1 MEEKEVEEIQ
11 EKQNYLVNEIMNQN
25 YDTEKFSEYMSSLK
39 ENGTDLNNWTF
50 EELKN
55 VVTSFKNQVKLGELN
70 DENNLEKEVENVKN
84 SFILQLSKNEN
95 DNNDNDNEF
104 GSLENVMSDLN
115 KDENDKKNNI
125 FAEFEI
131 IDESEFHKTPSKEI
145 IKCIKQKEN
154 SLAKYEDLYVDIT
167 E

>member
-11 EKQNYLVNEIMNQN
+11 EKQNYLINEIMNQN

-39 ENGTDLNNWTF
+39 ENGTDLNNWSF

-55 VVTSFKNQVKLGELN
+55 VVTSFKNQDKLGELN
-70 DENNLEKEVENVKN
+70 DENNIEKEFENVKN

-95 DNNDNDNEF
+95 DINEF
-104 GSLENVMSDLN
+104 GNLENVMSDLN

-125 FAEFEI
+125 FSEFEI
-131 IDESEFHKTPSKEI
+131 IDESEFHKAPSKEI
-145 IKCIKQKEN
+145 IKCIKQNEN
-154 SLAKYEDLYVDIT
+154 SLTKYEDLYVDIT

>member
-11 EKQNYLVNEIMNQN
+11 EKQNYLVQEIMNQN
-25 YDTEKFSEYMSSLK
+25 YNTEKFSEYMSSLK

-55 VVTSFKNQVKLGELN
+55 VVTSFKNQDKLGELN

-95 DNNDNDNEF
+95 DINDNEF
-104 GSLENVMSDLN
+104 GNLENVMSDLN
-115 KDENDKKNNI
+115 KDENNNKNKI
-125 FAEFEI
+125 FGEFEI
-131 IDESEFHKTPSKEI
+131 IDESEFHDSSSKEI

-154 SLAKYEDLYVDIT
+154 TLTKYKDLSVNIT

>member
-1 MEEKEVEEIQ
+1 
-11 EKQNYLVNEIMNQN
+11 
-25 YDTEKFSEYMSSLK
+25 
-39 ENGTDLNNWTF
+39 
-50 EELKN
+50 
-55 VVTSFKNQVKLGELN
+55 VTSFKNQDKLGELN
-70 DENNLEKEVENVKN
+70 DENNIEKEFENVKN

-95 DNNDNDNEF
+95 DINEF
-104 GSLENVMSDLN
+104 GNLENVMSDLN

>member
-39 ENGTDLNNWTF
+39 ENGTDLNNWSF

-55 VVTSFKNQVKLGELN
+55 VVISFKNQDKLGELN
-70 DENNLEKEVENVKN
+70 DENNIEKEVENVKN

-95 DNNDNDNEF
+95 DINDNEF
-104 GSLENVMSDLN
+104 GNLENVMSDLN

-125 FAEFEI
+125 FGEFEI
-131 IDESEFHKTPSKEI
+131 IDDSEFHKTPSKEI
-145 IKCIKQKEN
+145 IKCIK
-154 SLAKYEDLYVDIT
+154 LG
-167 E
+167 

>member
-11 EKQNYLVNEIMNQN
+11 EKQNYLVQEIMNQN

-55 VVTSFKNQVKLGELN
+55 VVTSFKNQDKLGELN

-95 DNNDNDNEF
+95 DINDNEF
-104 GSLENVMSDLN
+104 GNLENVMSDLN
-115 KDENDKKNNI
+115 KDEKNNKNKI
-125 FAEFEI
+125 FGEFEI
-131 IDESEFHKTPSKEI
+131 IDESEFHDSSSKEI

-154 SLAKYEDLYVDIT
+154 ALTKYKDLSVNIT

>member
-11 EKQNYLVNEIMNQN
+11 EKQNYLIHEIMNQN

-55 VVTSFKNQVKLGELN
+55 VVTSFKNQNKLGELN
-70 DENNLEKEVENVKN
+70 DEINIEKEVENIKN

-95 DNNDNDNEF
+95 SLNNNEF
-104 GSLENVMSDLN
+104 GNLENVMSDLN

-125 FAEFEI
+125 FGEFEI
-131 IDESEFHKTPSKEI
+131 IDESEFHKTSSKEI

>member
-11 EKQNYLVNEIMNQN
+11 EKQNYLVQEIMNQN

-55 VVTSFKNQVKLGELN
+55 VVTSFKNQDKLGELN

-95 DNNDNDNEF
+95 DINDNEF
-104 GSLENVMSDLN
+104 GNLENVMSDLN
-115 KDENDKKNNI
+115 KDENNNKNKI
-125 FAEFEI
+125 FGEFEI
-131 IDESEFHKTPSKEI
+131 IDESEFHDSSSKEI

-154 SLAKYEDLYVDIT
+154 ALTKYKDLSVNIT

>member
-25 YDTEKFSEYMSSLK
+25 YDTEKFSEYMSRLK

-55 VVTSFKNQVKLGELN
+55 VVTSFKNQDKLGELN
-70 DENNLEKEVENVKN
+70 DENNFEKEVENVKN

-95 DNNDNDNEF
+95 DINDNEF
-104 GSLENVMSDLN
+104 GNLENVMSDLN
-115 KDENDKKNNI
+115 KDENDNKNI
-125 FAEFEI
+125 FGEFEI
-131 IDESEFHKTPSKEI
+131 IDDTEFHKSTSKEI

-154 SLAKYEDLYVDIT
+154 TLIKYEDLFVNIT

>member
-11 EKQNYLVNEIMNQN
+11 EKQNYLINEIMNQN

-39 ENGTDLNNWTF
+39 ENGTDLNNWSF

-55 VVTSFKNQVKLGELN
+55 VVTSFKNQDKLGELN
-70 DENNLEKEVENVKN
+70 DENNIEKEFENVKN

-95 DNNDNDNEF
+95 DINEF
-104 GSLENVMSDLN
+104 GNLENVMSDLN

>member
-39 ENGTDLNNWTF
+39 ENGTDLNNWSF

-55 VVTSFKNQVKLGELN
+55 VVISFKNQDKLGELN
-70 DENNLEKEVENVKN
+70 DENNIEKEVENVKN

-95 DNNDNDNEF
+95 DINDNEF
-104 GSLENVMSDLN
+104 GNLENVMSDLN

-125 FAEFEI
+125 FGEFEI
-131 IDESEFHKTPSKEI
+131 IDDSEFHKTPSKEI
-145 IKCIKQKEN
+145 IKCIKQNEN
-154 SLAKYEDLYVDIT
+154 SLSKYEDLYVDIT

>member
-11 EKQNYLVNEIMNQN
+11 EKQNYLIHEIMNQN

-55 VVTSFKNQVKLGELN
+55 VVTSFKNQNKLGELN
-70 DENNLEKEVENVKN
+70 DEINIEKEVENIKN

-95 DNNDNDNEF
+95 GLNNNEF
-104 GSLENVMSDLN
+104 GNLENVMSDLN
-115 KDENDKKNNI
+115 KDENDKKII
-125 FAEFEI
+125 FLVNLKLLMNLNF
-131 IDESEFHKTPSKEI
+131 
-145 IKCIKQKEN
+145 IKLLLKK
-154 SLAKYEDLYVDIT
+154 
-167 E
+167 